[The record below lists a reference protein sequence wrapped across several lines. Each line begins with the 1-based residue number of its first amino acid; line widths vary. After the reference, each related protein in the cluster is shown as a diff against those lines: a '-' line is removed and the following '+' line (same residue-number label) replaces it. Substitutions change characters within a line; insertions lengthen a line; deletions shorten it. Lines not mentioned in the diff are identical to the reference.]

1 MKIEILKKA
10 VELNKQR
17 EDILKQFRKLFS
29 ITDPHFQP
37 ISVREDSG
45 CVFIVGISG
54 KEVKVDLRVRIVVNG
69 KTDLI
74 INDTSAG
81 IKWIEEQIERLSEI
95 NKEIYKL

>member
-37 ISVREDSG
+37 ISVREDSEG
-45 CVFIVGISG
+45 VFIGGISG
-54 KEVKVDLRVRIVVNG
+54 KEVKVDLKVRIVING
-69 KTDLI
+69 KIDLI
-74 INDTSAG
+74 IDDTSAG
-81 IKWIEEQIERLSEI
+81 IKWIEKQIKRLSEI
-95 NKEIYKL
+95 NKEIDEL

>member
-1 MKIEILKKA
+1 MKIETLKKA

-37 ISVREDSG
+37 ISVRKDKG
-45 CVFIVGISG
+45 CVFIISRSG

-69 KTDLI
+69 KTDII

-95 NKEIYKL
+95 NKEIDKL

>member
-37 ISVREDSG
+37 ISVREDKG
-45 CVFIVGISG
+45 CVFIIDRSG

-69 KTDLI
+69 KTDI
-74 INDTSAG
+74 IIDDTSAG

>member
-37 ISVREDSG
+37 ISVREDKG
-45 CVFIVGISG
+45 CVFIIGRSG
-54 KEVKVDLRVRIVVNG
+54 KEVKVDLKVRIVVNG
-69 KTDLI
+69 KTDI
-74 INDTSAG
+74 IIDDTSAG

-95 NKEIYKL
+95 NKEIDKL

>member
-37 ISVREDSG
+37 ISVREDKG
-45 CVFIVGISG
+45 CVFIIFSF
-54 KEVKVDLRVRIVVNG
+54 
-69 KTDLI
+69 KTRHKWQKSI
-74 INDTSAG
+74 WQSA
-81 IKWIEEQIERLSEI
+81 
-95 NKEIYKL
+95 

>member
-17 EDILKQFRKLFS
+17 EAILKQFRKLFS

-69 KTDLI
+69 KIDI
-74 INDTSAG
+74 IIYDTSAG
-81 IKWIEEQIERLSEI
+81 IKWIEEQIKRLNEI
-95 NKEIYKL
+95 NKEIDEL